1 MSRVFKF
8 AERSLLIGRGFFL
21 RNPSSHGIIRPLGL
35 FLMHSYTFLYNA
47 TPSLLRYDE
56 YRSVFPTIINKR
68 LALDNATF
76 SLLGDFAKPKSF

>member
-1 MSRVFKF
+1 
-8 AERSLLIGRGFFL
+8 
-21 RNPSSHGIIRPLGL
+21 
-35 FLMHSYTFLYNA
+35 MHSYTFLYNA

-76 SLLGDFAKPKSF
+76 SLLGDFAKPKSLRNDNQTAYIYENQEPGLVFQQYSYYVLKKQ